1 MTDFTLD
8 QLRQIDN
15 DILDALNQI
24 ASRYQLDTQ
33 DFTLRLISI
42 LSIWTLA
49 NAPLHTTAAT
59 QLAHLLSI
67 QRTIFLSYA
76 QQMRTDQPIM

>member
-1 MTDFTLD
+1 MTDFTIE

-15 DILDALNQI
+15 DILDALNEI
-24 ASRYQLDTQ
+24 AKKYQLDTQ

-49 NAPLHTTAAT
+49 NAPLHATTAT
-59 QLAHLLSI
+59 QLGHLLSI
-67 QRTIFLSYA
+67 QKTIFLSYA
-76 QQMRTDQPIM
+76 QQMRTDQPLM